1 MVFCRL
7 QISQPSA
14 ASIEIAREL
23 AEKTFQIASEMITQ
37 AFLMV
42 VPNLT
47 ADQARWFFDCGP
59 ASAGLF
65 YERSQEG
72 DSPLSGIN
80 YYRYVTRS

>member
-1 MVFCRL
+1 
-7 QISQPSA
+7 
-14 ASIEIAREL
+14 
-23 AEKTFQIASEMITQ
+23 
-37 AFLMV
+37 V

-47 ADQARWFFDCGP
+47 ADRADVDCGP